1 MSSHNHYPLILPMCN
16 ETPQAENHQPATHP
30 INDTNPDINETRPV
44 DPLRNNN
51 IGINNTMSYNPA
63 NVSSNPPS
71 RIPRVVKCFRS

>member
-1 MSSHNHYPLILPMCN
+1 MSSHNHYPLISPMCN

-44 DPLRNNN
+44 DPLPNNN